1 MNKHWGDL
9 VYEKSKS
16 HGQLCVGIDPAYED
30 IPDVFKKKNDPADVL
45 SDYVHFVLDTLKDN
59 VGFVKFQSAFYEAFG
74 SKGISVLA
82 QGIAKAKSYD
92 FAVILDAKR
101 GDIGSTADA
110 YAKSY
115 LTPRHA
121 GSFSDLEVDCLTIN
135 PFLGP
140 ETLEPFVKCAKD
152 YGKGLFIL
160 AKTSNPGAG
169 WIQDQLINKESISDR
184 IAHLVGNWAEEAVG
198 QHGLSSIGTVVGMTY
213 PEDAKRLRAI
223 MPHSIFLAPGLG
235 GPQCGDP
242 KDIIALQNA
251 DDQGVVASS
260 SRGITKPSNM
270 DVTLN
275 DYSDLLLQRVSN
287 FSNALKA
294 ASNDKQKK
302 NDLQFDTLEP

>member
-30 IPDVFKKKNDPADVL
+30 IPSVFKKKSDPVEVL
-45 SDYVHFVLDTLKDN
+45 SDYVHFVLDTLKGN
-59 VGFVKFQSAFYEAFG
+59 VGFVKFQSAFYESFG
-74 SKGISVLA
+74 SRGVSVLA
-82 QGIAKAKSYD
+82 EGIAKAKSYD

-115 LTPRHA
+115 LTPKHA

-140 ETLEPFVKCAKD
+140 ETLDPFVKCAKN

-169 WIQDQLINKESISDR
+169 WIQDQLVNKESISDR
-184 IAHLVGNWAEEAVG
+184 IAHLVSDWAEETVG
-198 QHGLSSIGTVVGMTY
+198 QYGLSSIGTVVGITY

-235 GPQCGDP
+235 GPQCGEP
-242 KDIIALQNA
+242 KDIVALQNA
-251 DDQGVVASS
+251 DNQGVLASS
-260 SRGITKPSNM
+260 SRGITKPS
-270 DVTLN
+270 DVNITLN
-275 DYSDLLLQRVSN
+275 DYSALLLQRVSN
-287 FSNALKA
+287 FSNSLKT
-294 ASNDKQKK
+294 ASIDNRQK
-302 NDLQFDTLEP
+302 NDPQFDVLEL